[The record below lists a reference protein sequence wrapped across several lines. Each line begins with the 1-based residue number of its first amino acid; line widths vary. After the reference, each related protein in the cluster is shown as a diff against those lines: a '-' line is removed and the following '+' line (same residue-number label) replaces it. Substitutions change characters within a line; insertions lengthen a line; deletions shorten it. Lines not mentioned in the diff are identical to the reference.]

1 MSVTNQSLR
10 PPHPIAE
17 CVTWELRDYRRHL
30 ERTLSLP
37 TLPPNLRLP
46 REELQKRLDEVV
58 AEESERERIRH
69 AKPESANAQP

>member
-1 MSVTNQSLR
+1 VSVTNQSLR

-17 CVTWELRDYRRHL
+17 CVTWELRDYRQQL
-30 ERTLSLP
+30 EHTLSLP

-46 REELQKRLDEVV
+46 REQLQKQLDEVV

-69 AKPESANAQP
+69 IKPESADAQP